1 MKAVIVEIRGLH
13 AAALA
18 DNGCIIKVRN
28 QNYAIGQV
36 IEMKKQVFKKP
47 AKVVA
52 LASAAA
58 AVVMMCTVT
67 AWAYCT
73 PYSYVSL
80 DVNPSIEYSVNR
92 FNRVL
97 SAEAVNG
104 DGEKILAD
112 LDLNNKTIEEAIQ
125 DTVGQIDKAG
135 YFTTEDPGGIVIA
148 TSSENEQDSQ
158 KLAADLQSTA
168 EQSVEDTTAPV
179 EVEAVSVGYERV
191 QKARALGTTPGKLN
205 LVEKLQ
211 ASMDNPDSVDVQE
224 WLKKPVKEI
233 MKAIKTAK
241 KASKTGDSQDSGADD
256 SSSSVSS
263 DTGTSS
269 AQSGISSEEASSQAA
284 EKSAVKNKSQSKT
297 TGDTVSKLTGKS
309 VSAKNANGGSK
320 TATDTGSKVT
330 GKPADG
336 NGNSGEKASANT
348 GSKVTGKSNTEGNGN
363 SESKSAGKSDAAE
376 NGNGGSKKTDKSGKK

>member
-1 MKAVIVEIRGLH
+1 MKAVIVEIKGFH

-18 DNGCIIKVRN
+18 DDGCIIKVRN

-36 IEMKKQVFKKP
+36 IEMKKQVFRKP

-58 AVVMMCTVT
+58 AVVMMCGVT

-97 SAEAVNG
+97 SVKAVNG

-112 LDLNNKTIEEAIQ
+112 LDLNNKTIDEAIQ

-158 KLAADLQSTA
+158 ELAADLQSTA
-168 EQSVEDTTAPV
+168 EQAVEDTTTPV

-191 QKARALGTTPGKLN
+191 QEARALGTTPGKLN

-211 ASMDNPDSVDVQE
+211 ASMDNPDSFNVQD

-241 KASKTGDSQDSGADD
+241 KASKTGDSQDSSTDD
-256 SSSSVSS
+256 SASSVSS
-263 DTGTSS
+263 TGTSS
-269 AQSGISSEEASSQAA
+269 AQSGISSEEALSQAA
-284 EKSAVKNKSQSKT
+284 EKSAVNNKGQSKT
-297 TGDTVSKLTGKS
+297 TGDTVSKLTGNS
-309 VSAKNANGGSK
+309 VLVKNASGESK
-320 TATDTGSKVT
+320 TAADTGSKVT
-330 GKPADG
+330 GKPADE

>member
-18 DNGCIIKVRN
+18 EDGCIIKVRN

-36 IEMKKQVFKKP
+36 IEMKKQVFSKP

-58 AVVMMCTVT
+58 AVVMMCGVT

-97 SAEAVNG
+97 SVKAVNG

-112 LDLNNKTIEEAIQ
+112 LDLNNKTIDEAIQ

-158 KLAADLQSTA
+158 ELAADLQSTA
-168 EQSVEDTTAPV
+168 EQAVEDATTPV

-191 QKARALGTTPGKLN
+191 QQARALGTTPGKLN

-211 ASMDNPDSVDVQE
+211 ASMDNPDSFNVQD

-241 KASKTGDSQDSGADD
+241 KASKTGDSQDSSTDD
-256 SSSSVSS
+256 SASSVSS
-263 DTGTSS
+263 TGTSS
-269 AQSGISSEEASSQAA
+269 AQSGISSEEALSQAA
-284 EKSAVKNKSQSKT
+284 EKSAVNNKGQSKT
-297 TGDTVSKLTGKS
+297 TGDTVSKLTGNS
-309 VSAKNANGGSK
+309 VLVKNANGGSK
-320 TATDTGSKVT
+320 TAADTGSKVT
-330 GKPADG
+330 GKPADE

-348 GSKVTGKSNTEGNGN
+348 GSKVTGKSDTEGNGN
-363 SESKSAGKSDAAE
+363 SESKSAGKSDTAE

>member
-1 MKAVIVEIRGLH
+1 MKAVIVEIRGIH

-18 DNGCIIKVRN
+18 DDGCIIKVRN

-36 IEMKKQVFKKP
+36 IEMKKQVLRKP

-58 AVVMMCTVT
+58 AVVMMCGVT

-97 SAEAVNG
+97 SVKAVNG

-112 LDLNNKTIEEAIQ
+112 LDLNNKTIDEAVQ

-158 KLAADLQSTA
+158 KLAADLQTTA
-168 EQSVEDTTAPV
+168 EQAVEDTTTPV

-191 QKARALGTTPGKLN
+191 QEARALGTTPGKLN
-205 LVEKLQ
+205 LVQKLQ
-211 ASMDNPDSVDVQE
+211 ASMDNPDSFNVQD

-241 KASKTGDSQDSGADD
+241 KASKTGDSQGSSTDD

-263 DTGTSS
+263 GTDTSS
-269 AQSGISSEEASSQAA
+269 VQSGVSSEEASSQAA
-284 EKSAVKNKSQSKT
+284 EKSAVNNKGQSKT
-297 TGDTVSKLTGKS
+297 TGDTDTKPTGNS

-320 TATDTGSKVT
+320 AAADTGSKVT
-330 GKPADG
+330 GKPADE
-336 NGNSGEKASANT
+336 NGNNGEKVDANT
-348 GSKVTGKSNTEGNGN
+348 GSKVTGKSDTEGNGN

-376 NGNGGSKKTDKSGKK
+376 NGNGGSNKTDKSGKK

>member
-18 DNGCIIKVRN
+18 EDGCIIKVRN

-36 IEMKKQVFKKP
+36 IEMKKQVFSKP

-58 AVVMMCTVT
+58 AVVMMCGVT

-97 SAEAVNG
+97 SVKAVNG

-112 LDLNNKTIEEAIQ
+112 LDLNNKTIDEAIQ

-158 KLAADLQSTA
+158 ELAADLQSTA
-168 EQSVEDTTAPV
+168 EQAVEDATTPV

-191 QKARALGTTPGKLN
+191 QEARALGTTPGKLN

-211 ASMDNPDSVDVQE
+211 ASMDNPDSFNVQD

-241 KASKTGDSQDSGADD
+241 KASKTGDSQDSSTDD
-256 SSSSVSS
+256 SASSVSS
-263 DTGTSS
+263 TGTSS
-269 AQSGISSEEASSQAA
+269 AQSGISSEEALSQAA
-284 EKSAVKNKSQSKT
+284 EKSAVNNKGQSKT
-297 TGDTVSKLTGKS
+297 TGDTVSKLTGNS
-309 VSAKNANGGSK
+309 VLVKNANGGSK
-320 TATDTGSKVT
+320 TAADTGSKVT
-330 GKPADG
+330 GKPADE

-348 GSKVTGKSNTEGNGN
+348 GSKVTGKSDTEGNGN
-363 SESKSAGKSDAAE
+363 SESKSAGKSDTAE